1 MARFCMS
8 LNKITVWEI
17 FKMNKNF
24 YQLYDILQNSFK
36 KILTNKENSIDRATD
51 LIVQSIKKDQLVH
64 IFGTGGHSSMGATEM
79 FWRIGCLAAMNP
91 LLNPSI
97 LPSMGAKHSNWM
109 ERTEGLVPTI
119 LNAYNWLFDFIYT
132 AKIKK
137 NIRSTDLIKEKNTKY
152 EGEKFQ

>member
-1 MARFCMS
+1 MARFCMN

-17 FKMNKNF
+17 FEMNKNF

-79 FWRIGCLAAMNP
+79 FWRVGCLAAMNP
-91 LLNPSI
+91 LLDPSI

-109 ERTEGLVPTI
+109 ERTEGLVPSI

-137 NIRSTDLIKEKNTKY
+137 IIRSTDLIKEKNTKY